1 MHIVHLDQKQLAT
14 RWAISE
20 ASLERWRCEGIGPAY
35 LKLKGV
41 VRYRLCDIE
50 SYEESCLSTFVG
62 RPLSI
67 GQCNEIAATK

>member
-1 MHIVHLDQKQLAT
+1 MDIVHLDQKQLAT
-14 RWAISE
+14 RWGISQ

-41 VRYRLCDIE
+41 VRYRLRDIE
-50 SYEESCLSTFVG
+50 SYEESCLSTFVR

-67 GQCNEIAATK
+67 GQCTAVDSGK

>member
-1 MHIVHLDQKQLAT
+1 MDTVHLDQKQLAT
-14 RWAISE
+14 RWGISQ

-35 LKLKGV
+35 LKLKGL

-62 RPLSI
+62 RTLSS
-67 GQCNEIAATK
+67 GQCNAVVPAK

>member
-1 MHIVHLDQKQLAT
+1 MDTVHLDQKQLGT
-14 RWAISE
+14 RWGISQ

-41 VRYRLCDIE
+41 VRYRLRDIE

-62 RPLSI
+62 RPLSS
-67 GQCNEIAATK
+67 GQCNTVVPTK